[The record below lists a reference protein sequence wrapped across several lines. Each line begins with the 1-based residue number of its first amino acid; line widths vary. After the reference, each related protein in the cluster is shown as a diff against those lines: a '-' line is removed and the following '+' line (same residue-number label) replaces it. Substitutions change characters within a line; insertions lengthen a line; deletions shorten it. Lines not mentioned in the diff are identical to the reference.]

1 LQTTSATPA
10 SNRLMY
16 AHRQLRVFCVAMMA
30 ATCACGQSV
39 GSASAQ
45 GSDPHARHLLQA
57 AVQSELTAAERD
69 HSVWAYRDHDTTAE
83 RDAVFQVVDSPAGG
97 VRRIILLDGKPA
109 DAATQQQET
118 EKIRSFVRDTSAQA
132 KERKSVAHDDE
143 QAAQLLRMLP
153 DAFIWTLKS
162 ETAEYATLT
171 YRPNEDFRPPSLE
184 ARVMGIMAG
193 ELVIA
198 KADNRIRTLRGAL
211 SDDVKFGFGLFG
223 KLRKG
228 GTFDIERREIAP
240 HIWQITESR
249 VHIGGRALLF
259 KNIGQQEDEIK
270 SDWKPSTAKT
280 LEDAA
285 KQLGAG

>member
-1 LQTTSATPA
+1 
-10 SNRLMY
+10 MC
-16 AHRQLRVFCVAMMA
+16 AHRQLMFFCVAVVA
-30 ATCACGQSV
+30 VACGCAQTA
-39 GSASAQ
+39 GSASSQ
-45 GSDPHARHLLQA
+45 GTDPHAKLLLQA
-57 AVQSELTAAERD
+57 AVQSELVAAERD

-83 RDAVFQVVDSPAGG
+83 KDAVYLVVDSPAGG
-97 VRRIILLDGKPA
+97 VRRMIEINGHASDA
-109 DAATQQQET
+109 DTQRQET
-118 EKIRSFVRDTSAQA
+118 QHIMDFVRDPSAQA

-171 YRPNEDFRPPSLE
+171 YRPNDDFRPPSME
-184 ARVMGIMAG
+184 ARVMGTMAG
-193 ELVIA
+193 EMVIA

-211 SDDVKFGFGLFG
+211 SDDVRFGFGIFG
-223 KLRKG
+223 KLRRG

-280 LEDAA
+280 LEEAA